1 MNNSIFLVQTDTTAG
16 FLSKSSHKLSEA
28 KRRKKGK
35 EYLHSLSS
43 FRELKESVRVPKKWR
58 RRVRNSEKVTYLY
71 KSIAYRVVNSGEH
84 SRFLKRFGEML
95 STSANISGDKF
106 NREKTRDIADIICED
121 NRGIYES
128 SSSEIVLLGREKR
141 RRLR

>member
-16 FLSKSSHKLSEA
+16 FLSKSSHRLSEA

-43 FRELKESVRVPKKWR
+43 FRELKKRVPKKWR

-71 KSIAYRVVNSGEH
+71 KEIAYRVVNSGEH
-84 SRFLKRFGEML
+84 HKFLKRFGEML
-95 STSANISGDKF
+95 STSANISGESF
-106 NREKTRDIADIICED
+106 NMEKTTKIADIICED
-121 NRGIYES
+121 SRGIYES